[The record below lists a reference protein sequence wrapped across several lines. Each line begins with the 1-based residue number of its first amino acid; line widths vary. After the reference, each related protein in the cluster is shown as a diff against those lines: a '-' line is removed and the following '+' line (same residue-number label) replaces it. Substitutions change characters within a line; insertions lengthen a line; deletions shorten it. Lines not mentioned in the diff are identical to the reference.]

1 MRKILRKMRWRLNM
15 MSRVGNFLLVAW
27 LCDVKNECFFYRKLK
42 IWIEDLVRFS
52 EIQGNSVIFSGIQ
65 RKWTQNR
72 AQNEIIREIV
82 EISETFFFCFEEMCY
97 LFVSWLLIRELF
109 PPCIHR
115 VSKVKLWYVLL
126 VSLLY
131 TLTLVTN
138 RSFFAWC
145 TMNTH
150 FKGRWKK
157 SVKKKKTKREEPT
170 SHSHTSFYI
179 SADLMYISVKYTNL
193 CEYRWNQVWYM
204 FCWFWDRFVT

>member
-1 MRKILRKMRWRLNM
+1 MFCLSEIEDLNWRF
-15 MSRVGNFLLVAW
+15 SEIW
-27 LCDVKNECFFYRKLK
+27 L
-42 IWIEDLVRFS
+42 DLVRFS
-52 EIQGNSVIFSGIQ
+52 EIQWDSVIFSGIQ

-157 SVKKKKTKREEPT
+157 SVKKKKK
-170 SHSHTSFYI
+170 
-179 SADLMYISVKYTNL
+179 LKGKNL
-193 CEYRWNQVWYM
+193 P
-204 FCWFWDRFVT
+204 VTLTRVFIFQRIWCT